1 MRIDANSTL
10 PPAASAADKSK
21 TDSTN
26 EAAQAAKAPATATA
40 ATSVASASTADN
52 AAIVTLTPQAPAKQ
66 IADPSVR
73 SRIDRVKELLAQN
86 AYPID
91 FSKLAGL
98 IVDDTSERAGTGN
111 S

>member
-10 PPAASAADKSK
+10 PPAATAADAQSK

-26 EAAQAAKAPATATA
+26 EANLAKAPTTAAAATAVATA
-40 ATSVASASTADN
+40 SVADSAAV
-52 AAIVTLTPQAPAKQ
+52 VTLTSQSHAKE

-73 SRIDRVKELLAQN
+73 SRIDRVKELLARN

-98 IVDDTSERAGTGN
+98 IVDDTAARAGTGK